1 MGPIPAIFAASDA
14 NFRPLPLVNPSIIG
28 SGEMAALVRTHDW
41 GATPLGP
48 LASWSKEL
56 VAVTNLML
64 ASPMPSALH
73 WGPNLIIIYN
83 DAYRQLAGPRHPSAL
98 GQRCQDVW
106 REAWPIFGPLVTHT
120 YESGEVLAQENFL
133 IPIEVDGKM
142 QDRYWNFAFA
152 PVYEQ
157 GRVAGLYN
165 YGRNDT
171 EAFLGA
177 RKLRESEARAQRVL
191 KSIADA
197 VIVTDADA
205 HVTRMNKAAALLTGW
220 RTDEAQGRLLTEV
233 FRTVSEKTRLTLE
246 NPVQKVKRLGV
257 MDGHATHAILIAK
270 DGTERFID
278 DQGSLIRNED
288 GDVEGMVL
296 VFRDVSEKRQ
306 AERERERLQLELSAK
321 YFEMRAIYE
330 TSSVALAMIDP
341 HTLRYLRGNPKLAEM
356 LNQTVDELIGTP
368 VFDLAN
374 DVLGLRDALQQA
386 ASGTPVMG
394 KVIEGELANS
404 PGVHRW
410 WQVEYVPVFSEDGK
424 GLRKVEVIVAS
435 SIEITGE
442 RQMQAALLQTEK
454 LAAVGRLAALIAH
467 EINNPL
473 ESVTN
478 LLYLARTS
486 QDFAEVQDYLATA
499 EEELQRVS
507 LITNQTLRFHRQ
519 ATKPTPALCPEL
531 MAGTLSVFHGRL
543 RNSQVVVEE
552 RYRPCKLVSCFD
564 GEIRQ
569 VLNNLV
575 GNGIDAMYAA
585 GGRLLLRCREATHW
599 RTGRRG
605 IAMTVG
611 DTGPGMSAEVK
622 KRIFDPFFTTKGI
635 GGTGLGLW
643 VSHEIVERHQ
653 GSLCVRSSQR
663 PERSGTV
670 FRLFLPWEAE
680 GR

>member
-1 MGPIPAIFAASDA
+1 
-14 NFRPLPLVNPSIIG
+14 
-28 SGEMAALVRTHDW
+28 MAALVRTYDW

-48 LASWSKEL
+48 LAGWSKEL
-56 VAVTNLML
+56 VAMTNLML

-73 WGPNLIIIYN
+73 WGPDLIMIYN
-83 DAYRQLAGPRHPSAL
+83 DGYRQLAGPRHPSAL

-106 REAWPIFGPLVTHT
+106 REAWHIFGPLVTHA
-120 YESGEVLAQENFL
+120 YETGEVLAQENFL

-142 QDRYWNFAFA
+142 QDQYWNFGFA
-152 PVYEQ
+152 PIYEQ

-191 KSIADA
+191 QSIADA

-205 HVTRMNKAAALLTGW
+205 RVTRMNKAAALLTGW
-220 RTDEAQGRLLTEV
+220 RTDEAQGRPLTEV
-233 FRTVSEKTRLTLE
+233 FRSVSEKTRLTLE
-246 NPVQKVKRLGV
+246 NPVRKVKRLGV

-278 DQGSLIRNED
+278 DQASLIRNED

-306 AERERERLQLELSAK
+306 GERERERLQLELSAK
-321 YFEMRAIYE
+321 YLEMRAIYE

-341 HTLRYLRGNPKLAEM
+341 QTFRYLRGNPKLAEM

-424 GLRKVEVIVAS
+424 GERKVEVIVAS

-486 QDFAEVQDYLATA
+486 QDFAEVQGYLATA

-507 LITNQTLRFHRQ
+507 MITNQTLRFHRQ
-519 ATKPTPALCPEL
+519 ATKPTPVLCPEL
-531 MAGTLSVFHGRL
+531 MAGTLSVFHARL

-552 RYRPCKLVSCFD
+552 RYRACKPVNCFD

-599 RTGRRG
+599 RTGRKG
-605 IAMTVG
+605 LAMTVG
-611 DTGPGMSAEVK
+611 DTGPGMSAEVLK
-622 KRIFDPFFTTKGI
+622 KIFDPFFTTKGI

-663 PERSGTV
+663 PGRSGTV
-670 FRLFLPWEAE
+670 FRLFLPREAE
-680 GR
+680 GH